1 MWPNT
6 GRVSQAPPAGKER
19 KLPQTG
25 IDRTVRA
32 GPAVVSCVVVLL
44 TRDLRLHDHPALDAA
59 VAGAERVVPLFVFDD
74 ALLATFGAPNRLAF
88 LLDAL
93 EDLRTSLASRGGGLV
108 VRRGDTVAEALRV
121 ADATG
126 ASRIHLSEDVS
137 AFARSREE
145 RLRRAARERGIA
157 VHVYPGVTVVP
168 PGDLSPGDSGGPY
181 KVFTPFWSR
190 WRAAPRRLPLPAP
203 RSIASVGEVDE
214 GPLPELRDLTRI
226 RAASNL
232 PEGGETAARSR
243 LSRWLREG
251 LARYA
256 ERRDDLAVAG
266 TSGLS
271 PYLHFGCLSALE
283 VVHRAETEPGGEAF
297 VRQLCWRDFHHQL
310 LASEPALSTQDF
322 RPRRDRW
329 RDDPDALAAWKEG
342 ATGYPI
348 VDAGMRQLLAE
359 GTMHNRARLVT
370 ASFLT
375 KHLYLDWRLGAEH
388 FAHHLVDGDVAN
400 NVGNWQWV
408 AGTGADTRPNRVLNP
423 TRQGRRFDT
432 EGAYVRR
439 WVPELEGIDGPDV
452 HEPWLMGRRRPA
464 AYPGRIVDHEEAV
477 RRFREARAG

>member
-1 MWPNT
+1 MQ
-6 GRVSQAPPAGKER
+6 SAPA
-19 KLPQTG
+19 T
-25 IDRTVRA
+25 
-32 GPAVVSCVVVLL
+32 SCVVLL
-44 TRDLRLHDHPALDAA
+44 TRDLRVHDHPALDAA
-59 VAGAERVVPLFVFDD
+59 VGEAARVVPLFVFDD
-74 ALLATFGAPNRLAF
+74 ALLATFGAPNRVAF

-93 EDLRTSLASRGGGLV
+93 ADLRHSLASLGGGLV
-108 VRRGDTVAEALRV
+108 VRRGDTVAETLRV
-121 ADATG
+121 AEATG

-145 RLRRAARERGIA
+145 RLRRAGAERGVS
-157 VHVYPGVTVVP
+157 VHAYPGVTVLP

-181 KVFTPFWSR
+181 KVFTPYWNR
-190 WRAAPRRLPLPAP
+190 WRATPRRLPLPAP
-203 RSIASVGEVDE
+203 GSIPAVEGVDE
-214 GPLPELRDLTRI
+214 GPLPVLGDLTRI

-232 PEGGETAARSR
+232 PEGGEKVARSR
-243 LSRWLREG
+243 LARWLREG

-256 ERRDDLAVAG
+256 QRRDDLAVAG

-283 VVHRAETEPGGEAF
+283 VVHRAEAEPGGEAF

-310 LASEPALSTQDF
+310 LASDPALPMRDF
-322 RPRRDRW
+322 RPRQDRW
-329 RDDPDALAAWKEG
+329 RDDPDALAAWQEG
-342 ATGYPI
+342 ATGYPV
-348 VDAGMRQLLAE
+348 VDAGMRQLLAQ

-375 KHLYLDWRLGAEH
+375 KHLYLDWRLGAKH
-388 FAHHLVDGDVAN
+388 FADHLVDGDVAN

-408 AGTGADTRPNRVLNP
+408 AGTGADTRPNRVFNP
-423 TRQGRRFDT
+423 TRQARRFDP

-452 HEPWLMGRRRPA
+452 HEPWLLGHLRPG
-464 AYPGRIVDHEEAV
+464 AYPGPIVDHEEAV

>member
-1 MWPNT
+1 M
-6 GRVSQAPPAGKER
+6 
-19 KLPQTG
+19 
-25 IDRTVRA
+25 
-32 GPAVVSCVVVLL
+32 SCVVVLL
-44 TRDLRLHDHPALDAA
+44 TRDLRVHDHPALDAA
-59 VAGAERVVPLFVFDD
+59 VGGAARVVPLFVFDE
-74 ALLATFGAPNRLAF
+74 ALLATFGAPNRVAF

-93 EDLRTSLASRGGGLV
+93 ADLRRSLASRGGGLV
-108 VRRGDTVAEALRV
+108 VRRGDTVAEAVRV

-145 RLRRAARERGIA
+145 RLRRAGEERGIA
-157 VHVYPGVTVVP
+157 VHAYPGVTIVP
-168 PGDLSPGDSGGPY
+168 PGDLSPGDAGGPY
-181 KVFTPFWSR
+181 RVFTPFWNR

-203 RSIASVGEVDE
+203 CSIPMIGEIDE
-214 GPLPELRDLTRI
+214 GPLPELGDLTRI
-226 RAASNL
+226 GVASTL
-232 PEGGETAARSR
+232 PTGGETSARSR
-243 LSRWLREG
+243 LSRWLRQG
-251 LARYA
+251 LARYDA
-256 ERRDDLAVAG
+256 RRDDLAIAG

-283 VVHRAETEPGGEAF
+283 VAHRAETEPGGEAF

-322 RPRRDRW
+322 RPRHDRW

-342 ATGYPI
+342 RTGYPV

-388 FAHHLVDGDVAN
+388 FADHLVDGDVAN

-423 TRQGRRFDT
+423 TRQGRRFDS

-452 HEPWLMGRRRPA
+452 HEPWLLGRLRPK
-464 AYPGRIVDHEEAV
+464 AYPGPIVNHEEAV
-477 RRFREARAG
+477 RRFREARSG

>member
-1 MWPNT
+1 
-6 GRVSQAPPAGKER
+6 VQS
-19 KLPQTG
+19 
-25 IDRTVRA
+25 
-32 GPAVVSCVVVLL
+32 GPATSCVVVLL
-44 TRDLRLHDHPALDAA
+44 TRDLRVHDHPALDAA
-59 VAGAERVVPLFVFDD
+59 VGVAARVVPLFVFDD
-74 ALLATFGAPNRLAF
+74 ALLATFGAPNRVAF

-93 EDLRTSLASRGGGLV
+93 ADLRHSLASRGGGLV
-108 VRRGDTVAEALRV
+108 VRRGDTVAQTLRV

-137 AFARSREE
+137 AFAGSREE
-145 RLRRAARERGIA
+145 RLRHAGAERGIA
-157 VHVYPGVTVVP
+157 VHAYPGVTVVP
-168 PGDLSPGDSGGPY
+168 PGDLSPGDSGSPY
-181 KVFTPFWSR
+181 KVFTPFWNR

-203 RSIASVGEVDE
+203 GSIPALGKLDE
-214 GPLPELRDLTRI
+214 GALPELGDLTGTGV
-226 RAASNL
+226 ASNL
-232 PEGGETAARSR
+232 PKGGETAARSR

-251 LARYA
+251 LARYDT
-256 ERRDDLAVAG
+256 RRDDLAIAG

-283 VVHRAETEPGGEAF
+283 VAHRAATEPGGEAF

-310 LASEPALSTQDF
+310 LASDPALSTQDF
-322 RPRRDRW
+322 RPRHDRW

-342 ATGYPI
+342 ATGYPV

-375 KHLYLDWRLGAEH
+375 KHLYIDWRLGAEH
-388 FAHHLVDGDVAN
+388 FADHLVDGDVAN

-408 AGTGADTRPNRVLNP
+408 AGTGADTRPNRVFNP
-423 TRQGRRFDT
+423 TRQGRRFDP

-452 HEPWLMGRRRPA
+452 HEPRLLGRLRPS
-464 AYPGRIVDHEEAV
+464 AYRGPIVDHDEAV
-477 RRFREARAG
+477 RRFREARSG